1 MAKFFGRHLALA
13 WFPIAD
19 SDKEKPQQIGGRFRF
34 SDLPL

>member
-19 SDKEKPQQIGGRFRF
+19 LLENEKPQQIG
-34 SDLPL
+34 